1 MSINFI
7 TVNYISAF
15 TLLLFWFTL
24 KTLIHKGLF
33 MKFNLPTALLFS
45 SITFLTACQSTPST
59 DSSPEIQTAS
69 SKQEVNHS
77 IPLALAVQVRY
88 EDEVTLL
95 KITQVLTEKKDLTD
109 NERARLFYERGIIY
123 DRMGLS
129 AHSRYDFTQA
139 INIDPTFAEPYN
151 LLGVYLLLVQE
162 FDEAFDAFDSALE
175 LSADMHYSHL
185 HRAIGLYLAKRHELA
200 SRDIEIF
207 YALDKTDPYR
217 ILWRY
222 IINSQLNKTKSI
234 NDLIAVQPATTDKR
248 FAWGIVDVVAG
259 RQTEGQFLNNISV
272 GITSNVELAQRL
284 CEAYFYLG
292 HWHKMSGNL
301 KKAVYYFKLS
311 VATNVHDFVEYKY
324 SLMEL
329 ASIQIMLQK
338 KMAKKAN

>member
-1 MSINFI
+1 
-7 TVNYISAF
+7 
-15 TLLLFWFTL
+15 
-24 KTLIHKGLF
+24 
-33 MKFNLPTALLFS
+33 MKFNLPIAFLLS
-45 SITFLTACQSTPST
+45 SITFLTACQTTPSSDT
-59 DSSPEIQTAS
+59 SSKKMPETA
-69 SKQEVNHS
+69 KQEVNHS

-95 KITQVLTEKKDLTD
+95 RITQILSEKKDLTD

-175 LSADMHYSHL
+175 LSDDMQYSHL
-185 HRAIGLYLAKRHELA
+185 HRAIGLYLAKRYELA
-200 SRDIEIF
+200 TRDIEIF

-217 ILWRY
+217 VLWRY
-222 IINSQLNKTKSI
+222 IINSQLDMAKSLD
-234 NDLIAVQPATTDKR
+234 DLIAVQPLAKDQR
-248 FAWGIVDVVAG
+248 FAWGIVDVIAE
-259 RQTEGQFLNNISV
+259 RQTEGQLLENISR

-338 KMAKKAN
+338 KMASKDKQ